1 MKRNAVE
8 WVVLAVSV
16 VGIVV
21 LVGTLVAAGLSA
33 PQPANPTVELRHA
46 EARQGAAGWIIP
58 ATIRND
64 GDEAAEEVLLE
75 AATEVAG
82 SREVSELVVQF
93 LPAGTSVEAAF
104 AFTAQPTGAIS
115 VRLVSFRSP

>member
-8 WVVLAVSV
+8 WVVLAISV
-16 VGIVV
+16 LGIVV
-21 LVGTLVAAGLSA
+21 LVGVLAAAGLSA
-33 PQPANPTVELRHA
+33 ARPANPRVELRVA

-58 ATIRND
+58 ATVLNE

-75 AATEVAG
+75 ATAEVGGSTET
-82 SREVSELVVQF
+82 SELVIEF
-93 LPAGTSVEAAF
+93 LPSGTSVEAAF
-104 AFTAQPTGAIS
+104 SFSAQPTGPVG